1 MLFNSLNKKLKKSYG
16 VINPELGKMV
26 FPNGEAEYIYVGTIL
41 NNLFKNNN
49 VFDLIKIYASVY
61 TYYKSTLGNTYKTFI
76 YAKKQAN
83 HILSDGEIK
92 ELIALVMFNLTSTK
106 IDVDNPVDAVYH
118 YRRFVESHLQT
129 VAKIQKYEWQFKT
142 NTVDAGTQNSPL
154 LVNGADGVRDYI
166 TSLNIPGIESISYKP
181 TSTLHQTDEIHE
193 INYAIDEYTLYN
205 AKDSSEIARL
215 WFNIYGTEN
224 AKIQPSCLS
233 DKVPFSASQV
243 APKLFSIAVKECNAI
258 EEICQSNKIDY
269 NYNNLVLSSLNYF
282 YQIWLVNFK
291 NLRLGQSEDLKD
303 EYITC
308 FINYNKEAFANSS
321 YSQVMENE
329 KNFPDMIKKLYYR
342 IRSSYEK
349 NNFVFIDDG
358 LTEEF
363 LMEFVSDKNDIEKI
377 KPIIY
382 KKLMNDW
389 VSLGEEADHHYLT

>member
-106 IDVDNPVDAVYH
+106 IDVDNPVDAVYQ

-142 NTVDAGTQNSPL
+142 NTLDAGTQNSPL

-166 TSLNIPGIESISYKP
+166 TSLNIPSIESISYKR
-181 TSTLHQTDEIHE
+181 TSTLHLTDENHD

-224 AKIQPSCLS
+224 AKIQ
-233 DKVPFSASQV
+233 Q
-243 APKLFSIAVKECNAI
+243 
-258 EEICQSNKIDY
+258 
-269 NYNNLVLSSLNYF
+269 
-282 YQIWLVNFK
+282 
-291 NLRLGQSEDLKD
+291 
-303 EYITC
+303 
-308 FINYNKEAFANSS
+308 FIFSS
-321 YSQVMENE
+321 YG
-329 KNFPDMIKKLYYR
+329 K
-342 IRSSYEK
+342 
-349 NNFVFIDDG
+349 
-358 LTEEF
+358 
-363 LMEFVSDKNDIEKI
+363 
-377 KPIIY
+377 
-382 KKLMNDW
+382 
-389 VSLGEEADHHYLT
+389 